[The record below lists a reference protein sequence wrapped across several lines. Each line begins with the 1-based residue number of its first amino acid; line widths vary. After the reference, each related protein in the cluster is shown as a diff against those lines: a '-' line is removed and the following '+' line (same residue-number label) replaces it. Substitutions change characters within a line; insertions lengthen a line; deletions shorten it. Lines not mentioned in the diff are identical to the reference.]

1 MSVRWRILALEIASL
16 VFIVAM
22 IALMASALRLTDHF
36 AGRVDGVHKRFEALA
51 DLDGRA
57 NNYGEQVASA
67 LLLGREKMA
76 DLQTARLDMEK
87 VFARVNQATRD
98 EIATLGGLAEVQA
111 ELPEIEE
118 NRRMLEL
125 YHAIDVSATRALAL
139 QRDGRQ
145 IEGIQLFNRDVAFRL
160 ANELQPQ
167 IDRALREERAEVGEQ
182 LDSIHD
188 WQVRLWT
195 AGVVLAVLA
204 LICLVALGS
213 LLRRSIA
220 RPLEEIAGAAHK
232 LAAGDYSQRLPLRD
246 KNDFT
251 DFAVALN
258 EVAASGEKTAADLA
272 ARTAELRAA
281 DEQLKI
287 IDSRRTQFLADVSH
301 ELRTPLT
308 VLRGEADVAL
318 RGPNDAAELRQ
329 SIERIQGQAKDLG
342 RLLEDLMAF
351 ARADAENQ
359 PYVVTEGRID
369 EVVAQTAEEAEVLAE
384 PREAR
389 IAVSLDDGGAL
400 VRADFRRIRQALMV
414 GLDNA
419 VKHSPPGSTIG
430 VHTETL
436 GDMVAIRIT
445 DEGPGVSAEDQP
457 HVFER
462 FYRGRNEAELENEGL
477 GIGLA
482 IAKDI
487 VARHHGTIALGNRS
501 EGGAV
506 LEIILPLAGSQP

>member
-1 MSVRWRILALEIASL
+1 MSVRWRIIALEIASL
-16 VFIVAM
+16 VFIAVM
-22 IALMASALRLTDHF
+22 IALIAGALRLTDHF
-36 AGRVDGVHKRFEALA
+36 AGRIDGVHNRFEALA

-57 NNYGEQVASA
+57 NNYGEQVAST

-87 VFARVNQATRD
+87 VFARINQATRD
-98 EIATLGGLAEVQA
+98 EINTLGGLSEVQA

-125 YHAIDVSATRALAL
+125 YHAIDVNATRALAL

-145 IEGIQLFNRDVAFRL
+145 VEGIQLFNRDVAFRL

-167 IDRALREERAEVGEQ
+167 IDRALTSERGEVAEQ
-182 LDSIHD
+182 LDAIHE
-188 WQVRLWT
+188 WQARLLA
-195 AGVVLAVLA
+195 AGVAIAV
-204 LICLVALGS
+204 VALACLLTLGY
-213 LLRRSIA
+213 LLRRSIN
-220 RPLEEIAGAAHK
+220 RPLAEIADAAHK
-232 LAAGDYSQRLPLRD
+232 LAAGDYTVRVSSVG
-246 KNDFT
+246 KG
-251 DFAVALN
+251 DFAGFANAIN
-258 EVAASGEKTAADLA
+258 ETAAASEKTAADLA
-272 ARTAELRAA
+272 LRTRELQAA
-281 DEQLKI
+281 SEQLRI

-318 RGPNDAAELRQ
+318 RGPADAGELRQ
-329 SIERIQGQAKDLG
+329 AIERIQGQAKDLG

-359 PYVVTEGRID
+359 PYVMAQGSVD
-369 EVVAQTAEEAEVLAE
+369 EVVAQAADEAEILAE

-389 IAVSLDDGGAL
+389 IVLSLDDGGSQ
-400 VRADFRRIRQALMV
+400 VEADFRRIRQALMI

-419 VKHSPPGSTIG
+419 VKHSPPGGSIG
-430 VHTETL
+430 VETRHL
-436 GDMVAIRIT
+436 GDHIAIRIT

-462 FYRGRNEAELENEGL
+462 FYRGRGEADLENEGL

-487 VARHHGTIALGNRS
+487 VERHRGTIALGNAPQ
-501 EGGAV
+501 GGAL
-506 LEIILPLAGSQP
+506 LEIVLPVAGGTQ

>member
-1 MSVRWRILALEIASL
+1 MSVRRRILALEIASL

-57 NNYGEQVASA
+57 NNYGEQVANA
-67 LLLGREKMA
+67 VLLGREKLD
-76 DLQTARLDMEK
+76 DLKTARLDMEK
-87 VFARVNQATRD
+87 VFARLNQATRD
-98 EIATLGGLAEVQA
+98 EIATLGGLSEVQA

-125 YHAIDVSATRALAL
+125 YHSIDLNATRALAL

-145 IEGIQLFNRDVAFRL
+145 VEGIQLFSRDVAFRL

-167 IDRALREERAEVGEQ
+167 IDRALQEERAEVAEQ
-182 LDSIHD
+182 LDAIQD
-188 WQVRLWT
+188 WQFRLWA

-204 LICLVALGS
+204 LACLVALGY
-213 LLRRSIA
+213 LLRRAIV
-220 RPLEEIAGAAHK
+220 RPLDEIA
-232 LAAGDYSQRLPLRD
+232 AAGRRLAEGDYAQRLETRD
-246 KNDFT
+246 RGEFT
-251 DFAVALN
+251 EFAEAFN
-258 EVAASGEKTAADLA
+258 AVAASGEKRAAELV
-272 ARTAELRAA
+272 ARTAELRSVS
-281 DEQLKI
+281 EQLKI
-287 IDSRRTQFLADVSH
+287 IDTRRTQFLADVSH

-318 RGPNDAAELRQ
+318 RSSADAAELRQ
-329 SIERIQGQAKDLG
+329 SLERIQGQAKDLG

-369 EVVAQTAEEAEVLAE
+369 EVVTLTAEEAELLAE

-389 IAVSLDDGGAL
+389 VKLDLGDDGSR
-400 VRADFRRIRQALMV
+400 VEADFRRIRQALMI
-414 GLDNA
+414 GFDNA
-419 VKHSPPGSTIG
+419 VKHSPPGGTIG
-430 VHTETL
+430 VETALL
-436 GDMVAIRIT
+436 GDSVAIRIT
-445 DEGPGVSAEDQP
+445 DEGPGVSDEDQP
-457 HVFER
+457 RVFER
-462 FYRGRNEAELENEGL
+462 FYRGRNENELENEGL

-487 VARHHGTIALGNRS
+487 LHRHGGTISLGNRP

-506 LEIILPLAGSQP
+506 LEYILPLAGR

>member
-1 MSVRWRILALEIASL
+1 MSLRWRILALEIASL
-16 VFIVAM
+16 VFILAM
-22 IALMASALRLTDHF
+22 IALMAGALRLSDHF

-57 NNYGEQVASA
+57 NNYGEQVAST

-87 VFARVNQATRD
+87 VFARLNQATRD
-98 EIATLGGLAEVQA
+98 EIATLGGLSEVQA
-111 ELPEIEE
+111 ELPEVEE

-125 YHAIDVSATRALAL
+125 YHGIDVNATRALAL

-145 IEGIQLFNRDVAFRL
+145 VEGIALFSRDVAFRL

-167 IDRALREERAEVGEQ
+167 IDRALQDERAEVADQ
-182 LDSIHD
+182 LDAIAT
-188 WQVRLWT
+188 WQARLW
-195 AGVVLAVLA
+195 AGGAVLAVAALA
-204 LICLVALGS
+204 CLISLGY
-213 LLRRSIA
+213 LLRRSIV
-220 RPLEEIAGAAHK
+220 RPLGEIATAAEK
-232 LAAGDYSQRLPLRD
+232 LAAGDYAQRL
-246 KNDFT
+246 
-251 DFAVALN
+251 DFAGKDDFAEFASAFN
-258 EVAASGEKTAADLA
+258 AVAANGEKTAAELA
-272 ARTAELRAA
+272 TRTAELRSVS
-281 DEQLKI
+281 DQLKV
-287 IDSRRTQFLADVSH
+287 IDNRRTQFLADVSH

-318 RGPNDAAELRQ
+318 RGPADAAELRQ

-359 PYVVTEGRID
+359 PYIVTDGRLDDVVSL
-369 EVVAQTAEEAEVLAE
+369 AAEEAELLAE

-389 IAVSLDDGGAL
+389 IAVSLNDGGRH
-400 VRADFRRIRQALMV
+400 VEADFRRIRQALMI

-419 VKHSPPGSTIG
+419 VKHSPPGGTIG
-430 VHTETL
+430 IQTEAL
-436 GDMVAIRIT
+436 DDSIAIRIT
-445 DEGPGVSAEDQP
+445 DEGPGVTPEDHP
-457 HVFER
+457 RVFER
-462 FYRGRNEAELENEGL
+462 FYRGRGESDLENEGL

-487 VARHHGTIALGNRS
+487 LDRHGGTISLENRP

-506 LEIILPLAGSQP
+506 LEFTLPAGAR